1 MCFKEL
7 DIMKICTKCGVEQD
21 VSAFPKSGGNGQLSS
36 WCRQCHHQRYKANR
50 EKIETENLKS
60 TVNPIADIKTAMNEK
75 GLTVRELAK
84 AISVNELN
92 VGKWLNGKTMPRQKH
107 LKAMYDFLEMKI
119 PLILKAGDGGR
130 LPLAVA
136 DCDNCGKAFPVYKAG
151 VRFCSR
157 ACSGKD
163 LSSRQLGYKNAMWK
177 GGETVTGH
185 TGGGYIKELAP
196 EHPNADASGYVLQ
209 HRLVMEEVIGRP
221 LEKHERVHHK
231 NGDRQDNR
239 PENLELWVGANR
251 SKKDPHGVRLVD
263 QVIDMISSLK
273 SDELLRLKQA
283 VEDKLYEQSS

>member
-1 MCFKEL
+1 
-7 DIMKICTKCGVEQD
+7 MKRCTKCDLEKD
-21 VSAFPKSGGNGQLSS
+21 ISAFPKSGGKGWLSN
-36 WCRQCHHQRYKANR
+36 WCRACHHDRYL
-50 EKIETENLKS
+50 ENKRAS
-60 TVNPIADIKTAMNEK
+60 EQVSCPSIDPI
-75 GLTVRELAK
+75 RELSEARVQK
-84 AISVNELN
+84 NVSLREISSHLGVNEIT
-92 VGKWLNGKTMPRQKH
+92 VGKWFNRKTMPRQKYVR
-107 LKAMYDFLEMKI
+107 AMYEFFCLDI
-119 PLILKAGDGGR
+119 PMILQAGNGGR
-130 LPLAVA
+130 LPLAVTE
-136 DCDNCGKAFPVYKAG
+136 CSNCKKQFPVYKAG

-177 GGETVTGH
+177 GGEIVTGH

-209 HRLVMEEVIGRP
+209 HRLVMEQVIGRP
-221 LEKHERVHHK
+221 LEKHERIHHK